1 MECFVSYQH
10 QKSRIRINQ
19 LKTSILVKPMVFIK
33 FNNFF
38 WSFID
43 LKTPNTGKVMTQAK
57 GAAQMTRGVADLVDT
72 RGKDLLDLMG
82 TFSSEG
88 KIQ

>member
-33 FNNFF
+33 FNDFF
-38 WSFID
+38 WPFID
-43 LKTPNTGKVMTQAK
+43 LKTPNAGKVMTGDTSFIFSQGLFK
-57 GAAQMTRGVADLVDT
+57 GNA
-72 RGKDLLDLMG
+72 
-82 TFSSEG
+82 
-88 KIQ
+88 